1 MAELNADE
9 KDELLRLAHSS
20 SMRED
25 MRYLSAH
32 RHNPVIIDGQVSM
45 DRLLDFL
52 NGFNEFINHEPKPFK
67 PMIDKVMKL

>member
-1 MAELNADE
+1 MLNADE
-9 KDELLRLAHSS
+9 KEELLRLADSS

-32 RHNPVIIDGQVSM
+32 RHNPVIVDGQVSM

-67 PMIDKVMKL
+67 PMLDRDMRL